1 MQKQVE
7 FSQAITRKYPEQVV
21 LVTTRGSDGKANV
34 MAVGWVT
41 LASGEPPMFVLGIDD
56 GARTYELIRQTGQ
69 FVVAFPSEQMAGQT
83 LFAVIYSLL
92 FTGVILLVTAVIFEI
107 DLSSANL
114 WGGTL
119 MLIAGSLSFIGVG
132 IMGSILPMLFPERG
146 SQMTHVIIAILLL
159 VSGVYY
165 PVEVLPAVLQ
175 KLAVISPATY
185 VLDGTRRAMLEGAP
199 TSTLW
204 PYIWPTLLMLVLFFV
219 LFYFLLIR
227 PQNKRME
234 EHKKMVNAL
243 AKGDEVITNGGLLG
257 RIEDVGESFVTI
269 ELAPNV
275 SVKLQKQAVQ
285 AIVPKGT
292 IKSA

>member
-1 MQKQVE
+1 MDFFVTHAYA
-7 FSQAITRKYPEQVV
+7 QA
-21 LVTTRGSDGKANV
+21 
-34 MAVGWVT
+34 
-41 LASGEPPMFVLGIDD
+41 
-56 GARTYELIRQTGQ
+56 
-69 FVVAFPSEQMAGQT
+69 
-83 LFAVIYSLL
+83 
-92 FTGVILLVTAVIFEI
+92 
-107 DLSSANL
+107 
-114 WGGTL
+114 
-119 MLIAGSLSFIGVG
+119 
-132 IMGSILPMLFPERG
+132 
-146 SQMTHVIIAILLL
+146 
-159 VSGVYY
+159 
-165 PVEVLPAVLQ
+165 
-175 KLAVISPATY
+175 
-185 VLDGTRRAMLEGAP
+185 GAP
-199 TSTLW
+199 AQPS
-204 PYIWPTLLMLVLFFV
+204 IWPTLLMLVLFFV